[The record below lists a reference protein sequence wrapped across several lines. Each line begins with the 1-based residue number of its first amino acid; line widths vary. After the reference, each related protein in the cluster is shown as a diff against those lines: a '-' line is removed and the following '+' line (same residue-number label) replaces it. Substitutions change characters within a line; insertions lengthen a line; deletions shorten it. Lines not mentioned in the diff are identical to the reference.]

1 MRPLFFITS
10 LLSLLLSHSAH
21 AESDLTCTI
30 TGVSEVSADGALEAL
45 AGEKN
50 YYETAASAEFI
61 VQRDKG
67 LMMGR
72 FVSNSG

>member
-10 LLSLLLSHSAH
+10 LLSLLLSHSAQ

-45 AGEKN
+45 AGKKIITKPPLVLN
-50 YYETAASAEFI
+50 LLFSAI
-61 VQRDKG
+61 KV
-67 LMMGR
+67 
-72 FVSNSG
+72 